1 MCCCDEAARTGDHI
15 DTSAAAEVRVLT
27 AVTGCG
33 DSVPLGESSD
43 ADWWPGVYCTQH
55 CTALYCTLYTA
66 TCPGSP
72 GAAKLPPVV
81 SPPHQPGARPRLQHT
96 GGPHT
101 GHNHHCTDLNTSSFS
116 DLTIGPFEFPRF
128 AAVLLDS
135 RTGPDL

>member
-1 MCCCDEAARTGDHI
+1 M

-43 ADWWPGVYCTQH
+43 ADWWPGVYCTP
-55 CTALYCTLYTA
+55 LYSTVHHCTLYTA

-81 SPPHQPGARPRLQHT
+81 SPPHQPGARPRLHWRPT
-96 GGPHT
+96 HRAHSPLRRS
-101 GHNHHCTDLNTSSFS
+101 GHQ
-116 DLTIGPFEFPRF
+116 
-128 AAVLLDS
+128 
-135 RTGPDL
+135 